1 MSGTRKQPIRTRTCI
16 ATRVP
21 QPDTQLLRV
30 VADPDVPGRVL
41 ADPARKLPGRGA
53 WVTPTLDAV
62 ELAEQRRA
70 FGRALRLSTAVDLGH
85 VRTYLASS
93 QSNCGE
99 VNDPDEQGKTEH

>member
-1 MSGTRKQPIRTRTCI
+1 MTQTRKRPIRTRTCI
-16 ATRVP
+16 ATRSAL
-21 QPDTQLLRV
+21 PDTQLLRV

-53 WVTPTLDAV
+53 WIIPTMDAF

-85 VRTYLASS
+85 VREYLQNASARPRRTKEDRTLMS
-93 QSNCGE
+93 TQ
-99 VNDPDEQGKTEH
+99 P